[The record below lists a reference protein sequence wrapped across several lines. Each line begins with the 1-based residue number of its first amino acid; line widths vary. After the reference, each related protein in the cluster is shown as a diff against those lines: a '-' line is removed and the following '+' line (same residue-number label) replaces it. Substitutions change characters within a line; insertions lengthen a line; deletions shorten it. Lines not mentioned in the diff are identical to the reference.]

1 MIKDMSLSKRIYELR
16 KSNGMSQEDLAEKIN
31 LTEQH
36 ISHIENGYTKLSLP
50 ALVAIANALS
60 VDCNTLL
67 GTTLTGAQK
76 EIMNQELKKLTSEM
90 DAKKL
95 RFCVEFCRL
104 LKDYDSIEKG

>member
-1 MIKDMSLSKRIYELR
+1 MLDYAEIGRNIRKYRLNLGLKQKDL
-16 KSNGMSQEDLAEKIN
+16 
-31 LTEQH
+31 EQH